1 MIADKRRTAGHAR
14 HADANDRMVFGLLLA
29 ISYPICLAV
38 AILRRLTGMFREQPP
53 YSGESVFTEAKS
65 AAYAAVG
72 YAFHA

>member
-1 MIADKRRTAGHAR
+1 
-14 HADANDRMVFGLLLA
+14 MVFGLLLA